1 MHLSDVIVGA
11 IVAGA
16 IALIAWRVHAL
27 TRGGAIAA
35 FFVGTLTYGTG
46 TLPFTLVLLAFFVP
60 SVVLSRVGK
69 ARKRGLV
76 DVGKSGPRDAWQV
89 AANGGVSTMCAVVWA
104 LTRDP
109 HWAVAFAGAYAAAT
123 ADTWGT
129 EIGTL
134 VKQAPRSIL
143 TFRRL
148 PTGLSGGV
156 TAVGTLAEIV
166 GALWIGTVALRAF
179 GPITWPLT
187 WYPVDPAT
195 GFPPIRL
202 DPVDNA
208 LFLRLVLAIPL
219 GGFLG
224 ALADSVLGATAQELR
239 HCDAC
244 GRDCETD
251 PHACGAP
258 TRLVRGMRGASN
270 DVVNLLATLVGALVA
285 FTLA

>member
-16 IALIAWRVHAL
+16 IALIAWRAHAL

-35 FFVGTLTYGTG
+35 FVVGTLTYGAG
-46 TLPFTLVLLAFFVP
+46 MIPFTLVLLAFFIP
-60 SVVLSRVGK
+60 SVMLSRVGK

-89 AANGGVSTMCAVVWA
+89 AANGGVATACAVVWA
-104 LTRDP
+104 LARDP

-134 VKQAPRSIL
+134 VRQAPRSIL

-187 WYPVDPAT
+187 FPVSSWTDYPPVS
-195 GFPPIRL
+195 L
-202 DPVDNA
+202 DPVDSG
-208 LFLRLVLAIPL
+208 LWLRLALAIPL

-224 ALADSVLGATAQELR
+224 ALADSVLGATVQELR

-258 TRLVRGMRGASN
+258 TRLVRGVRGVSN
-270 DVVNLLATLVGALVA
+270 DVVNLLATLVGAVVA